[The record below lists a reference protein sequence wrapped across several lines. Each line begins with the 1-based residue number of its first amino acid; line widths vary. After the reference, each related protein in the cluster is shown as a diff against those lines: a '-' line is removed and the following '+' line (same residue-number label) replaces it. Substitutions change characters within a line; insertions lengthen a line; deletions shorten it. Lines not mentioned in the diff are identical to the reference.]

1 MKVHTLSEEVCILS
15 SMRSSLELLRASGP
29 TFRSSDARAAGLH
42 WRDLY
47 ALRDAGEVVELS
59 RGLFRFADVGGITGI
74 DLLAVSRR
82 APRGM
87 ICLVSALAH
96 WDLTDEIPAAVDLAV
111 PRGSGRPSIDYPPTR
126 VHVFDAPTFHL
137 GRERVALGDGEEI
150 WISSRERTIVDVFR
164 FRNRIGTDLAYGA
177 LRDYLGRPGSRPGEL
192 MRLAQEL
199 RVGGPLRQATD
210 VLLS

>member
-1 MKVHTLSEEVCILS
+1 LD
-15 SMRSSLELLRASGP
+15 RLRASGP

-59 RGLFRFADVGGITGI
+59 RGLFRFADVGGVTGI

-96 WDLTDEIPAAVDLAV
+96 WDLTDEIPTAVDLAV
-111 PRGSGRPSIDYPPTR
+111 PRGSRRPSIDYPPTR
-126 VHVFDAPTFHL
+126 IHVFDARTFDL
-137 GRERVALGDGEEI
+137 GRERVALGPGDAI
-150 WISSRERTIVDVFR
+150 QISSRERTIVDVFR
-164 FRNRIGTDLAYGA
+164 FRNRIGTDLAFGA
-177 LRDYLGRPGSRPGEL
+177 LREYLRGSGARPADL
-192 MRLAQEL
+192 MRLAQDL
-199 RVGGPLRQATD
+199 RVAGPLRHATQ